1 MDEEI
6 ITEKETAEEQA
17 EDMAE
22 ESETN
27 PEPEPMPDYA
37 GMIGEVSAK
46 LEELR
51 DQVADLRNQI
61 EELRNG
67 FAIMVEN
74 GATIQDDSQLP
85 GPLPEPQNEGFT
97 YTPLQDLDYSF

>member
-6 ITEKETAEEQA
+6 ITEKETIEEQA
-17 EDMAE
+17 EDIME
-22 ESETN
+22 EPETA

-37 GMIGEVSAK
+37 GMIGEVRAE
-46 LEELR
+46 LEN
-51 DQVADLRNQI
+51 LRNQI

-74 GATIQDDSQLP
+74 GAVIRDDSQLP
-85 GPLPEPQNEGFT
+85 GPLPDTQPEGFT
-97 YTPLQDLDYSF
+97 YTPLQELDYSF

>member
-6 ITEKETAEEQA
+6 ITEEETPEEQG
-17 EDMAE
+17 EDTIE
-22 ESETN
+22 EPETT
-27 PEPEPMPDYA
+27 PEPEPVPDYA
-37 GMIGEVSAK
+37 GMIGEVRAE
-46 LEELR
+46 LEN
-51 DQVADLRNQI
+51 LRNQI

-85 GPLPEPQNEGFT
+85 GPLPEPQPEDFT
-97 YTPLQDLDYSF
+97 YTPLQDLDYPI